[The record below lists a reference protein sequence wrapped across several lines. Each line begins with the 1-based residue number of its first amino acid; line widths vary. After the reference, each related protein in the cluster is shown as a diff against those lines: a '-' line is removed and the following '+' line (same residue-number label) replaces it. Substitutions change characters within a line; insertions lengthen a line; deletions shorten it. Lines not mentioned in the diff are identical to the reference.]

1 MKKSIKRVVEEPVVI
16 DEEILRKA
24 KLALQSD
31 RPVPVA
37 KCIVCGSEAAPTST
51 EELCWVCRRLK
62 ISAWRDS
69 DQPMTV
75 QE

>member
-1 MKKSIKRVVEEPVVI
+1 MKKPNKPVEEPVVI
-16 DEEILRKA
+16 DEEILRAA

-31 RPVPVA
+31 RPPVIT
-37 KCIVCGSEAAPTST
+37 KCVICGGEAAPTST

-69 DQPMTV
+69 DQQMTA